1 MISRIA
7 PLLAVACLAACGG
20 VDIAPGVPASTP
32 AATATPASTAA
43 PSSPSASQAFP
54 QRGADVS
61 VPPAGTPPQ
70 TGHPWFLAIG
80 DSITSGYTVDPSRAG
95 TNSAWPLALQ
105 ALLAKRGDA
114 WSLYDVACAGETLES
129 YATRCHDRSVATA
142 VLQGRS
148 QRQAALETIAAHRA
162 DLRLIAIDLGS
173 NDLLRA
179 LESGA
184 TVQSVA
190 DSVRTKLGAIVAE
203 LQAAAPGVPVII
215 ANYYNPLENLIG
227 SSESELAQVNAAVA
241 AVAAARG
248 AHLADFHAAF
258 NVDPP
263 PAPKLCVYVD
273 CAHLDVHPTVAG
285 HERLAET
292 ALTAVP

>member
-1 MISRIA
+1 MISRVA
-7 PLLAVACLAACGG
+7 TLLAACACLAACGG
-20 VDIAPGVPASTP
+20 VDLAPGAPATTP
-32 AATATPASTAA
+32 TSAPASTAA
-43 PSSPSASQAFP
+43 PSSPSSSQAFP
-54 QRGADVS
+54 QRGTDVS
-61 VPPAGTPPQ
+61 VPPAGAPPQ

-80 DSITSGYTVDPSRAG
+80 DSITSGYTVDASRAG
-95 TNSAWPLALQ
+95 TNSAWPLDLQ
-105 ALLAKRGDA
+105 ALLAKRGET

-129 YATRCHDRSVATA
+129 YATRCHDRAVATA
-142 VLQGRS
+142 VLQGRP
-148 QRQAALETIAAHRA
+148 QRQAALDTIAAHRA

-184 TVQSVA
+184 TVQSVT
-190 DSVRTKLGAIVAE
+190 DSVRTRLGAIVAE

-241 AVAAARG
+241 GVAAARG

-263 PAPKLCVYVD
+263 PAPRLCVYVD

-285 HERLAET
+285 HERLAEA
-292 ALTAVP
+292 ALAAVP